1 MADPQRAPYGSW
13 KSPLTPERI
22 VTDLVGLGS
31 PWLEGDTA
39 YWLEGRPSE
48 AGRSTLLRRTA
59 AGVVTEITPTPF
71 NVRTRVHEYG
81 GGAYV
86 VGAGTVYVVN
96 YTDQQIYVARD
107 DETPTPLTPPG
118 PWRYADFVPDAARA
132 RLIAVREDH
141 ATLDTAGQATATLV
155 ALALAGDDA
164 GTVLTQGYDFY
175 SNPRLSADGTRLCWL
190 AWNHPNLPWDGTE
203 LWTAT
208 IGADGLLTGAVQ
220 VAGGVEESIFQPEWG
235 PDGALYFVSDRS
247 GWWNLYRYD
256 GTTTHALCPLEAEF
270 GGPQWVFRSTT
281 YGFSADRIVCAYN
294 QAGTWSLATL
304 PLTGGSLTPLALPY
318 TVINN
323 PMVAG
328 KRVLFVGAS
337 PTRLPELVL
346 LDLATGVPTV
356 LTQSGSLTIDP
367 AYLSPPQTL
376 AFPTT
381 GGQTAYGFYYP
392 PHNRDFVAP
401 AGELPP
407 LLVQVHGGPTA
418 ATTPTL
424 RTAVQYWTSRGFAVL
439 DVNYGGSTGYGR
451 AYRKRLNGQW
461 GVVDVE
467 DCLAGA
473 RYLVDQRLVDG
484 ARLAIS
490 GGSAGG
496 YTVLAALT
504 FHDLFAAGASHF
516 GISDLIGDAAG
527 THKFESRYSDRLV
540 GTLPEAEPIYRAR
553 SPLFFADQVSCPVIF
568 FQGLDDPIVL
578 PAQAEIMVA
587 ALRARGVPVAYL
599 AFPGESHGFR
609 QAATQR
615 RVLEAE
621 LDFYGRIFGFTLAD
635 PVEPVEIEN
644 L

>member
-1 MADPQRAPYGSW
+1 MAGSQIAPYGSW
-13 KSPLTPERI
+13 QSPLTPQRI
-22 VTDLVGLGS
+22 VGDVVSLGA
-31 PWLEGDTA
+31 PWLDGETA

-48 AGRSTLLRRTA
+48 GGRTTLLRRTA
-59 AGVVTEITPTPF
+59 DGRVTEITPAPF

-81 GGAYV
+81 GGAYLVADGV
-86 VGAGTVYVVN
+86 VYAVN
-96 YTDQQIYVARD
+96 YADQQIYAVRD
-107 DETPTPLTPPG
+107 DTAPTPLTPPG
-118 PWRYADFVPDAARA
+118 PWRYADFVIDPARA

-141 ATLDTAGQATATLV
+141 DTPDAAGQATATLV
-155 ALALAGDDA
+155 AVALAGGDA
-164 GTVLTQGYDFY
+164 GTVLAQGYDFY
-175 SNPRLSADGTRLCWL
+175 SNPRLNADGTRLCWL
-190 AWNHPNLPWDGTE
+190 AWNHPNLPWDGTD
-203 LWTAT
+203 LWTAGL
-208 IGADGLLTGAVQ
+208 GADGQLAEPVQ
-220 VAGGVEESIFQPEWG
+220 VAGGVAESIFQPEWG

-247 GWWNLYRYD
+247 GWWNLYRHD
-256 GTTTHALCPLEAEF
+256 GSATVALCPLEAEF
-270 GGPQWVFRSTT
+270 GGPQWGFRSTT

-304 PLTGGSLTPLALPY
+304 PLTGGALTPIPLPY
-318 TVINN
+318 TVINS
-323 PMVAG
+323 PVVAG
-328 KRVLFVGAS
+328 NHVLFVGAS
-337 PTRLPELVL
+337 PAALPELAL
-346 LDLATGVPTV
+346 LDIVAGTPAV
-356 LTQSGSLTIDP
+356 LQQSGSLTVEP

-392 PHNRDFVAP
+392 PHNSDFHAP

-407 LLVQVHGGPTA
+407 LLVLVHGGPTS
-418 ATTPTL
+418 ATTPAL
-424 RTAVQYWTSRGFAVL
+424 RPGVQYWTSRGFAVL

-451 AYRKRLNGQW
+451 AYRERLNGQW
-461 GVVDVE
+461 GVVDVD

-473 RYLVDQRLVDG
+473 RYLVDQGWVDG

-496 YTVLAALT
+496 YTVLAAVT
-504 FHDLFAAGASHF
+504 FHDVFGAGASHF

-540 GTLPEAEPIYRAR
+540 GPLPAAEAIYHAR
-553 SPLFFADQVSCPVIF
+553 SPIFFADQVACPVIF

-578 PAQAEIMVA
+578 PAQAAIMVE

>member
-1 MADPQRAPYGSW
+1 MADPQIAPYGSW

-22 VTDLVGLGS
+22 VADLVALGS

-48 AGRSTLLRRTA
+48 EGRTTLLRRS
-59 AGVVTEITPTPF
+59 AGGPVTEITPAPF

-81 GGAYV
+81 GGAYLV
-86 VGAGTVYVVN
+86 AAGVAYAVN
-96 YTDQQIYVARD
+96 YTDQRLYRCTGAGA
-107 DETPTPLTPPG
+107 PTPVTPAG
-118 PWRYADFVPDAARA
+118 PWRYADFVLDHSRA

-141 ATLDTAGQATATLV
+141 GTPDAAGQAGATLV
-155 ALALAGDDA
+155 ALPLTGGDA

-175 SNPRLSADGTRLCWL
+175 SNPRLSPDGTHLCWL
-190 AWNHPNLPWDGTE
+190 AWNHPNLPWDGTD
-203 LWTAT
+203 LWTAK
-208 IGADGLLTGAVQ
+208 IGADGLLADPLQ
-220 VAGGVEESIFQPEWG
+220 VAGGLEESIFQPEWG
-235 PDGALYFVSDRS
+235 PDGALYSVSDRS
-247 GWWNLYRYD
+247 GWWNLYRHD
-256 GTTTHALCPLEAEF
+256 GTATVALCPLEAEF
-270 GGPQWVFRSTT
+270 GEPQWVFRSTT
-281 YGFSADRIVCAYN
+281 YGFSGDRLVCAYN

-304 PLTGGSLTPLALPY
+304 PLTGGALTTLPLPY
-318 TVINN
+318 TVIND
-323 PMVAG
+323 PMVAAN
-328 KRVLFVGAS
+328 RVLFVGAS
-337 PTRLPELVL
+337 PTTLPELVV
-346 LDLATGVPTV
+346 LDLATGTPTV
-356 LTQSGSLTIDP
+356 LTQSGSLTVPP

-392 PHNRDFVAP
+392 PHNADFVAP

-407 LLVQVHGGPTA
+407 LLVRVHGGPTS
-418 ATTPTL
+418 ATTPAL
-424 RTAVQYWTSRGFAVL
+424 KPNLQYWTSRGFAVL
-439 DVNYGGSTGYGR
+439 DVNYGGSTGYGS
-451 AYRKRLNGQW
+451 AYRRRLNGQW
-461 GVVDVE
+461 GVVDVD

-473 RYLVDQRLVDG
+473 RYLVAQGWVDG

-496 YTVLAALT
+496 YTVLAAVT

-540 GTLPEAEPIYRAR
+540 GSLPEATETYRAR
-553 SPLFFADQVSCPVIF
+553 SPIYFAEQVACPVIF

-621 LDFYGRIFGFTLAD
+621 LYFYGRIFGFALAD
-635 PVEPVEIEN
+635 PVEPVEIDN